1 MVEQGERGARGA
13 QAVEAMGDVNL
24 LSQLVFTATT
34 KRVVTD
40 LAAAGF
46 DDLRPSHG
54 YVFQGLLAGDS
65 TITQLAQRLGVSA
78 QAVSKRVAELDAA
91 GYLVRRPDGTDG
103 RARSVE
109 ITARGRAMLAKV
121 RESQDAVA
129 EEIVAHLG
137 ARDAAEL
144 DRLLRSLLDLY
155 GGVDVIAD
163 RRIRPSLGL
172 I

>member
-1 MVEQGERGARGA
+1 
-13 QAVEAMGDVNL
+13 MGDSQARTVLTANDVGL
-24 LSQLVFTATT
+24 LCQLIFSATT
-34 KRVVTD
+34 DQVVKD
-40 LAAAGF
+40 LADAGF

-54 YVFQGLLAGDS
+54 YVFQGLLAGDT

-91 GYLVRRPDGTDG
+91 GYLERRPDGTDG
-103 RARSVE
+103 RARSVV
-109 ITARGRAMLAKV
+109 ITARGKAMLARV
-121 RESQDAVA
+121 RGAQDAVA
-129 EEIVAHLG
+129 EQIVAHLG
-137 ARDAAEL
+137 ADDAAEL

-155 GGVDVIAD
+155 GGLDVIAD